1 MIKLLSIAIIAGLL
15 AESNQQS
22 ANNSVKCYYP
32 TNMQCWT
39 DWFDRDDPSGTGDW
53 ETLSSLRSENPGK
66 ICSNPVQIDVRT
78 TTGLSVA
85 ATGNVVSADVTTGF
99 VCKNKEQ
106 TTTRCHDYRVRFS
119 CNPPFCG
126 GGVCWTRWFDRDNP
140 SGTGDWEV
148 LSSLRAENP
157 GVICAYPLLIEAVT
171 ADASM
176 TPAINTGDNIFAYN
190 PTTGFV
196 CRKMDQ
202 PSNMCR
208 DYKVRFGCPCSY

>member
-22 ANNSVKCYYP
+22 ANNSE
-32 TNMQCWT
+32 CWT

-78 TTGLSVA
+78 TSGLSVA
-85 ATGNVVSADVTTGF
+85 ATGNVVFRADVTTGF